1 VSVLDFAES
10 AQRIDSDVAMLARPP
25 YSASPSA
32 VRRHAFLPEFE
43 RTVEWVADRLR
54 ALGFT
59 VDDRPLGTLVARNVA
74 PGTPSIGVG
83 SHVDS
88 VREGGAWDGTLGVMM
103 ALELARLN
111 AELGLGLP
119 LTVIAWLEEEGAGF
133 GQLLLGSRLAV
144 GAVDDAELRETIV
157 SLDDGRPF
165 WDHALAAGYDP
176 SRWRECASALD
187 DLVGWIEPHI
197 EQGRVLEERGLQVG
211 VVTAIAGYV
220 HADLELRGRADH
232 AGATPM
238 GLRADALAGAAET
251 VLAAERAAQAVTG
264 ATATVGELEVEPG
277 IVNVIPGV
285 ARLSLDVRASD
296 DAVRDAA
303 FEQAVHDAREA
314 CERRGL
320 TLALRERQR
329 FGAVR
334 LDPGMADGLTAA
346 AETAGVRW
354 TTMVSG
360 AAHDTAC
367 VAARVPSAMLFVP
380 CRDGISHD
388 PAESVEPADIA
399 AGMEVLLG
407 AVSQA
412 AGTARAA

>member
-1 VSVLDFAES
+1 VSVPDFAES
-10 AQRIDSDVAMLARPP
+10 ARRVDSDVALLARAP
-25 YSASPSA
+25 YSSSPSA
-32 VRRHAFLPEFE
+32 VRRYAFLPELE
-43 RTVEWVADRLR
+43 RTLEWVAERLR

-83 SHVDS
+83 SHLDS

-133 GQLLLGSRLAV
+133 GQMLLGSRIAV
-144 GAVDDAELRETIV
+144 GVVGEADLREKIV

-165 WDHALAAGYDP
+165 WDQALAAGYDP
-176 SRWRECASALD
+176 LRWRECAAALD
-187 DLVGWIEPHI
+187 GLVAWIEPHI
-197 EQGRVLEERGLQVG
+197 EQGRVLEERSLQVG

-251 VLAAERAAQAVTG
+251 VLAAERAAEAVTG
-264 ATATVGELEVEPG
+264 ATATVGELEVDPG
-277 IVNVIPGV
+277 VVNVIPGV
-285 ARLSLDVRASD
+285 ARLSLDVRAAD
-296 DAVRDAA
+296 DAVRDAT
-303 FEQAVHDAREA
+303 FERAVQDAREA
-314 CERRGL
+314 CVRRGL
-320 TLALRERQR
+320 TLELRERQR

-334 LDPGMADGLTAA
+334 LHPSTVDALTAA

-367 VAARVPSAMLFVP
+367 VASRVPSAMLFLP
-380 CRDGISHD
+380 CRDGISHH
-388 PAESVEPADIA
+388 PAESVERADIA

-407 AVSQA
+407 AVTQA